1 MNILVILVL
10 LALAGGIYF
19 LVSRGDQDGDGDID
33 LKDIVI
39 SSKEVT
45 EELQSKAADV
55 LEEVS
60 DVVSV
65 ITGKP
70 TKSKLNTLTKKQLID
85 SAMADHG
92 EELDIK
98 SRKSVLVNKVYSLY
112 HK

>member
-1 MNILVILVL
+1 MNIFI
-10 LALAGGIYF
+10 F
-19 LVSRGDQDGDGDID
+19 LVVLAAAGVIVFLIKRGDQDGDGDVD
-33 LKDIVI
+33 LKDIII

-112 HK
+112 HQ